1 MKPAQVRLE
10 SGFVEASPTLKSMG
24 VQAIFGLI
32 IDCGQDHSS
41 ITVSTMEDMLEVR
54 EALKLAVH
62 NVEQAI
68 KALEDEG

>member
-10 SGFVEASPTLKSMG
+10 SSFAEASATLKAMG
-24 VQAIFGLI
+24 IRAVFGLI
-32 IDCGQDHSS
+32 IDCGQARSS
-41 ITVSTMEDMLEVR
+41 ITVSSMEDMLEVR

-68 KALEDEG
+68 KALEDEE